1 MTERG
6 STTGPSTGSATS
18 PFPSATGPPPS
29 SVRRASA
36 PGSRS
41 PMPSTSATAP
51 TPPRKRKA
59 NEMYVFSASK
69 KRVSIELVGK
79 NKVQERLKRLEDLTG
94 ASVACLGVSSVGD
107 PDGISALVP
116 NLKELDLTWNL
127 LSRWQDIDSICKA
140 LPALEVLNLTSNRM
154 ELNLTDSL
162 SLDNIRIFVLN
173 NCGITWEQVE
183 DLKSSLP
190 KVEELH
196 LMGNRLRTIT
206 IAPSAPVR
214 SIVQGFDSLS
224 LLNLEDNFIS
234 TWDEIVKLS
243 HLRSLEQL
251 HLNKNNLKKIFYPAD
266 NGPELGVE
274 NSGALQEKHVVPF
287 ENLQCLLLGCNEI
300 EDLASIDSLNLF
312 PSLMD
317 IRLSENPITDSAKGG
332 VPRFVLIARL
342 AKVKILNGSEVS
354 PRERKESEIRY
365 VRLVMAKLQ
374 SNNPE
379 EIKQSNPRFAE
390 LKALHGIADEKPS
403 TGPAGPQKMGYGLL
417 CITLK
422 CVGVSMGEKSP
433 LTRKLPPTTTVGK
446 LKVLC
451 ESFFKLK
458 GLKLRLFLQEEGSP
472 LPQLLDDDM
481 ASLMDVGVGAEGATI
496 IVDEEC

>member
-1 MTERG
+1 
-6 STTGPSTGSATS
+6 
-18 PFPSATGPPPS
+18 
-29 SVRRASA
+29 
-36 PGSRS
+36 
-41 PMPSTSATAP
+41 
-51 TPPRKRKA
+51 
-59 NEMYVFSASK
+59 MYVFSASK
-69 KRVSIELVGK
+69 KKVSIELVGK
-79 NKVQERLKRLEDLTG
+79 DKVGERLKRLEDLVG

-107 PDGISALVP
+107 PDGISALAP

-127 LSRWQDIDSICKA
+127 LSRWQDINSICKA
-140 LPALEVLNLTSNRM
+140 LPALEVLNLTSNIM
-154 ELNLTDSL
+154 ERDLTYLPSL
-162 SLDNIRIFVLN
+162 EHIRIFVLN
-173 NCGITWEQVE
+173 NCGVTWEQVE
-183 DLKSSLP
+183 KLKASLP
-190 KVEELH
+190 KIEELH
-196 LMGNRLRTIT
+196 LMGNRLRTIMLS
-206 IAPSAPVR
+206 PPAPVR
-214 SIVQGFDSLS
+214 SIVEGFDSLR
-224 LLNLEDNFIS
+224 LLNLEDNLINS
-234 TWDEIVKLS
+234 WDEIVKLS

-266 NGPELGVE
+266 AHPGLELA
-274 NSGALQEKHVVPF
+274 NDGALQEKHFVPF

-300 EDLASIDSLNLF
+300 GDLASVDSLNLF

-365 VRLVMAKLQ
+365 VRLVMSKLQ

-379 EIKQSNPRFAE
+379 EIKQLNPRFAE
-390 LKALHGIADEKPS
+390 LKALHEIEDEKPS
-403 TGPAGPQKMGYGLL
+403 TGPAGPQKMGSGLL

-433 LTRKLPPTTTVGK
+433 LTRKLPPTTTIGK

-458 GLKLRLFLQEEGSP
+458 GLKLRLFLQEQGSP
-472 LPQLLDDDM
+472 LPQLLDDDT
-481 ASLMDVGVGAEGATI
+481 ASLMDIGVGMEGATI